1 MWLSPRGVQTLEL
14 HLDDIIWC
22 SGEGTSHRISGFGI
36 LVNLGK
42 FVGLKWDFKN
52 GGKQL
57 Y

>member
-14 HLDDIIWC
+14 LLDDIIWC